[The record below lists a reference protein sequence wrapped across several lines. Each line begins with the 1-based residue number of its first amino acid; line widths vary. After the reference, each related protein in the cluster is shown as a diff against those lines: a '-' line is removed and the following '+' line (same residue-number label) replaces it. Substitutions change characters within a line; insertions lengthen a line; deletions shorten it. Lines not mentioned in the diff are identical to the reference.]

1 MLPPSLR
8 DEILRI
14 TYGEIINKINFFLTM
29 KDSDFLWKILPLLR
43 SIKLE
48 MNDVQYWRGDSS
60 DEIYFI
66 QTGTIKLYYED
77 NLPFI
82 KYGSGDMFGD
92 SDTLLNLPRDGKA
105 LAATIVILKSLHVSQ
120 FE

>member
-1 MLPPSLR
+1 M
-8 DEILRI
+8 
-14 TYGEIINKINFFLTM
+14 
-29 KDSDFLWKILPLLR
+29 
-43 SIKLE
+43 
-48 MNDVQYWRGDSS
+48 QYWRGDTS

-92 SDTLLNLPRDGKA
+92 SDALLNLPRDGKA
-105 LAATIVILKSLHVSQ
+105 
-120 FE
+120 